1 MRFGLRKP
9 SLKRSI
15 KAMTTGRVKR
25 AAKRA
30 VNPLYGKRGIGFIRN
45 PKKSA
50 YNYAYKRT
58 TFGGI
63 SGMRGATGCLL
74 PILSAVVIV
83 GCVLVWL

>member
-9 SLKRSI
+9 SLKRSL

-30 VNPLYGKRGIGFIRN
+30 INPTYGKRGIGLIRN

-74 PILSAVVIV
+74 PLLIVVATV
-83 GCVLVWL
+83 GCVLAWA